1 MRRSFRKSSRWEDDV
16 YMAQE
21 YLDAFMIVGT
31 SHPRVSWC
39 KIINVDFISKT
50 ANPAH

>member
-1 MRRSFRKSSRWEDDV
+1 MRRSFRKSSREDDV
-16 YMAQE
+16 YIAQG

-31 SHPRVSWC
+31 PHPRVSWC
-39 KIINVDFISKT
+39 KIINVDFFSKT